1 MTIEPYSLVTDGRRT
16 GAVMAMQGG
25 LARVSWEPAKRV
37 PLAWAELMRSIET
50 TPLLDLR
57 TIQPPRRLAA

>member
-16 GAVMAMQGG
+16 GIVMSIQGAVAT
-25 LARVSWEPAKRV
+25 VSWEPKQKNLL
-37 PLAWAELMRSIET
+37 PAWTTLMRSIEP

-57 TIQPPRRLAA
+57 LIQPHHLAA